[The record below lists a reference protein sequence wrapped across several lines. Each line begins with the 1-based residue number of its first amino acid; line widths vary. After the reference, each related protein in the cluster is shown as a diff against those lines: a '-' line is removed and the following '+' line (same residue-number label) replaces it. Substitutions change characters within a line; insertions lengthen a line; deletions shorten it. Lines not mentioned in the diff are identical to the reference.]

1 MFVPKKRS
9 KRAGVTKIPKMLP
22 ITALHKAVATFPPA
36 ELVNKIHIFTVVG
49 RHVKISK
56 PSNKVDGNK
65 LGQSFLN
72 NCTNGI
78 PANNGH
84 AKNDNP
90 CVNAFNFIFAKASVN
105 SDNSKDNP
113 DIKKINMTPYFPINN
128 SGFSI
133 PPDFPSYNIK
143 KALKQ
148 MHIIPPSKRPKNRLL
163 KFFDA
168 TKTID

>member
-49 RHVKISK
+49 RHVKISN
-56 PSNKVDGNK
+56 PSNNVDGNK
-65 LGQSFLN
+65 LGHSFLN

-90 CVNAFNFIFAKASVN
+90 CVNTFNLIFAKASVN

-113 DIKKINMTPYFPINN
+113 DIKKMNITPYFPMNN
-128 SGFSI
+128 SGRSI
-133 PPDFPSYNIK
+133 PPDFPSYHIK
-143 KALKQ
+143 RALKRI
-148 MHIIPPSKRPKNRLL
+148 HTIPPQKNNNNMKR
-163 KFFDA
+163 
-168 TKTID
+168 TKKIDC